1 MKTLAALA
9 LVVASAVTL
18 PLTANANSLTIR
30 VDTPH
35 LGIHFGTPLR
45 PVPVYQAPFYPIVH
59 PAPVYIPSRVVL
71 PAPLYAPVPVYYG
84 RPGHGYY
91 VPVRHIGHGKHKHRH
106 ERRHDRRHDRRDR
119 YDD

>member
-9 LVVASAVTL
+9 LVVASAVAL

-45 PVPVYQAPFYPIVH
+45 PVPVYRRLFTRSSTRRRSMF
-59 PAPVYIPSRVVL
+59 PARRAAG
-71 PAPLYAPVPVYYG
+71 PALRAG
-84 RPGHGYY
+84 ARLLRRPGYGYY

-106 ERRHDRRHDRRDR
+106 EHRHDRRHDRRDR

>member
-9 LVVASAVTL
+9 LVVASAVAL
-18 PLTANANSLTIR
+18 PLTANAHSLTIH

-45 PVPVYQAPFYPIVH
+45 PVPVY
-59 PAPVYIPSRVVL
+59 
-71 PAPLYAPVPVYYG
+71 YG
-84 RPGHGYY
+84 RPGDGYY
-91 VPVRHIGHGKHKHRH
+91 VPVRQIGHGKYKYRHDRRH
-106 ERRHDRRHDRRDR
+106 ERRHDRRDR